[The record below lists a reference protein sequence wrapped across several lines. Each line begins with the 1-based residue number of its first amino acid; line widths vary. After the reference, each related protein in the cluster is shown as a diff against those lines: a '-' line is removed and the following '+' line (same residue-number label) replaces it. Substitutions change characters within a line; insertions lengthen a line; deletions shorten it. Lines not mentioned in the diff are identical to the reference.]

1 MISFLYLKRPTFYT
15 RDFKEIEISRK
26 ISNNHN
32 PPTYVQGLCI
42 SNSFFKSIGFSFGHQ
57 LELKFRNEGGNKKS
71 LKRYHVSRKP
81 VEGKG
86 VGTKLTI

>member
-32 PPTYVQGLCI
+32 PQHMYKV
-42 SNSFFKSIGFSFGHQ
+42 SSFLTHLKVHWFQLWTPIGV
-57 LELKFRNEGGNKKS
+57 K
-71 LKRYHVSRKP
+71 
-81 VEGKG
+81 
-86 VGTKLTI
+86 I

>member
-32 PPTYVQGLCI
+32 PPTYVQGFFI
-42 SNSFFKSIGFSFGHQ
+42 SNSFKSP
-57 LELKFRNEGGNKKS
+57 L
-71 LKRYHVSRKP
+71 VSALD
-81 VEGKG
+81 
-86 VGTKLTI
+86 TNWS

>member
-32 PPTYVQGLCI
+32 PPTYVQG
-42 SNSFFKSIGFSFGHQ
+42 SFLTLLKVHWFQLWTPIGV
-57 LELKFRNEGGNKKS
+57 K
-71 LKRYHVSRKP
+71 
-81 VEGKG
+81 
-86 VGTKLTI
+86 I